1 MQDNDLQSNHIV
13 PLYRGLPHDV
23 YMVMTER
30 DESVDRQAHSVW
42 QAARRSDAGVRGDP
56 HQPCQLVHTL
66 CGYGHGSAAEPDW
79 FTRAGS
85 EGVMSDRRRHEG
97 LAHENVSL
105 QRANVW

>member
-13 PLYRGLPHDV
+13 PVYRVLPHDV
-23 YMVMTER
+23 YMAKTER

-42 QAARRSDAGVRGDP
+42 QAARRSDAGVIGDP

-66 CGYGHGSAAEPDW
+66 CGHGHGAAAEPGW

-85 EGVMSDRRRHEG
+85 EGSMSDRRRREG

-105 QRANVW
+105 QRAYVW